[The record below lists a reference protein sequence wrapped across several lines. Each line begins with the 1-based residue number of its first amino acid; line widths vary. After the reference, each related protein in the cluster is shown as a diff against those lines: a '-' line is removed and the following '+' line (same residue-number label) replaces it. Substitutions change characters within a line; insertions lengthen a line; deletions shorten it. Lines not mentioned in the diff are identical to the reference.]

1 MDALQFPQ
9 QIFGNSDDM
18 SLEQDEI
25 VLGNGEQYTAD
36 GVFPFGEDYKQPMS
50 ATPRAVHQC
59 NICNKIFVSFKGLQ
73 QHAIIHTDQK
83 PFTCEICNK
92 SFRFKSNLFEH
103 RSVHSGFTPHA
114 CPYCGKTCR
123 LKGNLKKH
131 LKTHVTTKEELD
143 EAWKP
148 FASNRRPPAEVPHDA
163 IIVRSTGEPMFTPP
177 ARPRKRKLGLGNDA
191 RSWIEKIGRGDILPT
206 GTLQE
211 KLDRFRDMLKM
222 LESNG
227 TQLKTM
233 LNHARTIAFE
243 KFECPMCK
251 GLFHSPRVERPMF
264 CEICL
269 KSFVDRKSL
278 EQHESYHKRVHLL
291 VESGEL
297 ELNDPEILVPSI
309 EDDVDNSVSDQNEQI
324 QNQMPQLQNSDQMP
338 QIKYDDSVPVSTDP
352 AQIQEGQLFSHD
364 PSQNEDGQ
372 LF

>member
-1 MDALQFPQ
+1 MDALLLPHQSF
-9 QIFGNSDDM
+9 DM
-18 SLEQDEI
+18 S
-25 VLGNGEQYTAD
+25 GGSAMGSGEQFSGD
-36 GVFPFGEDYKQPMS
+36 EGFPSAEDIKPAFQS
-50 ATPRAVHQC
+50 TQRAAAHQC
-59 NICNKIFVSFKGLQ
+59 NICNKLFISFKGLQ

-103 RSVHSGFTPHA
+103 KSVHSTNGVAHA
-114 CPYCGKTCR
+114 CPYCGKACR

-131 LKTHVTTKEELD
+131 IRTHVSSKEELE

-148 FASNRRPPAEVPHDA
+148 FASNRRPPAEVPVDA
-163 IIVRSTGEPMFTPP
+163 IIFRSNGETAMFTPP

-191 RSWIEKIGRGDILPT
+191 RLWIEKIPRILPSE
-206 GTLQE
+206 TLDA
-211 KLDRFRDMLKM
+211 KLERFRDMIKMLQTNGVTLKM
-222 LESNG
+222 MLE
-227 TQLKTM
+227 K
-233 LNHARTIAFE
+233 ARTIAFE

-251 GLFHSPRVERPMF
+251 TVFQSRGECSEHLDLEHPLTRVERPLF

-291 VESGEL
+291 VENGEL

-309 EDDVDNSVSDQNEQI
+309 EDEVDNSVSDQNEQI
-324 QNQMPQLQNSDQMP
+324 QNQMPQ
-338 QIKYDDSVPVSTDP
+338 IKYDDSVPVSTDP
-352 AQIQEGQLFSHD
+352 SQIQDGHLFSHD